1 MTPKCGVNRGKQ
13 LHRGMLR
20 WGVGSLA
27 LLLAFSS
34 SITSAS
40 ASPKSTAAAGAVKSV
55 KAELSNFEKGLFTH
69 PPTTP
74 SPAVKKKENIWVV
87 EWLGATTSSTVPV
100 AAIQAAD
107 KALGWKTTVYDAKGL
122 PSNYVTGVNE
132 AIANGANGIILI
144 AIDCSYVEG
153 PLKQAKAAHI
163 AVTAIY
169 GFDCNQW
176 GGGPSLYSAAISFGH
191 RIKGGAVGLWND
203 WGRASADYIIQ
214 ATNGRP
220 VTLMLDSYQLSVFKF
235 YYDGFLSRMN
245 ACKTCTV
252 IKVPWDISTEFTGTA
267 VAGLITAAYTA
278 HPNINSSLLGTT
290 VDNGFS
296 QGIHDLGPA
305 ALKKMKVIGGLGL
318 PSEFA
323 LIRNQQ
329 ALTAT
334 TAWPQQWIGFAAVDS
349 INSYLAHRPLQ
360 DEGIGFQV
368 LDTNNK
374 KDWPAPGKYFTGVA
388 NYAQLYKK
396 RWGV

>member
-1 MTPKCGVNRGKQ
+1 MTVKRRANSRNQWQMTTRRFVAPV
-13 LHRGMLR
+13 LIMLL
-20 WGVGSLA
+20 VA
-27 LLLAFSS
+27 SS
-34 SITSAS
+34 SLTSAS
-40 ASPKSTAAAGAVKSV
+40 ASPKSTTAAGAVKSV
-55 KAELSNFEKGLFTH
+55 SSELAGFQKGYFSH
-69 PPTTP
+69 PPTSP
-74 SPAVKKKENIWVV
+74 SPGVKNKNIWVV

-100 AAIQAAD
+100 AAIETAD

-144 AIDCSYVEG
+144 AVDCSYVEG
-153 PLKQAKAAHI
+153 PLKQAKAHHI

-176 GGGPSLYSAAISFGH
+176 GGGPKLYSAAISFGK
-191 RIKGGAVGLWND
+191 RIPGGAVGLWHD
-203 WGRASADYIIQ
+203 WGIASADYIIQ
-214 ATNGRP
+214 ATKGRP

-235 YYDGFLSRMN
+235 YYDGFLSRMD

-252 IKVPWDISTEFTGTA
+252 IKVPWDISTQFTGTA

-318 PSEFA
+318 PSEIA
-323 LIRNQQ
+323 LIRSHQ
-329 ALTAT
+329 ALTAS

-368 LDTNNK
+368 LDTNNQ
-374 KDWPAPGKYFTGVA
+374 KDWPAPGKYWTGVP